1 MNNNNNN
8 NLIKSS
14 KKTISWA
21 KKLEDI
27 KIISPSK
34 KYLENKENINNNE
47 IIDKNNDYQDILK
60 LKIKNLRIQIQDE
73 IDIER
78 KQYIQDKIDF
88 YVSKINYNNHN
99 HNNNLHIL
107 SIKTTIIHF
116 LFFYL
121 SNLSSTF
128 IIFVIS
134 HHFLP
139 DLFISFSIRILYFVS
154 EFTLLKL
161 LLI

>member
-1 MNNNNNN
+1 MLNYTTLKLIMVKSCMNNNN

-34 KYLENKENINNNE
+34 KYLENRENLNNNE

-78 KQYIQDKIDF
+78 KQYLQDKIDL
-88 YVSKINYNNHN
+88 YESKINYNNY
-99 HNNNLHIL
+99 NNNL
-107 SIKTTIIHF
+107 TIIQE
-116 LFFYL
+116 
-121 SNLSSTF
+121 NIF
-128 IIFVIS
+128 INIY
-134 HHFLP
+134 
-139 DLFISFSIRILYFVS
+139 D
-154 EFTLLKL
+154 
-161 LLI
+161 

>member
-1 MNNNNNN
+1 MVKNCINNNNNI
-8 NLIKSS
+8 IKSS
-14 KKTISWA
+14 KKSLSWA

-47 IIDKNNDYQDILK
+47 LIDKNNDYQDILK

-78 KQYIQDKIDF
+78 QHYLQDKIDL

-99 HNNNLHIL
+99 NHNNHNNNNLKFIEEN
-107 SIKTTIIHF
+107 I
-116 LFFYL
+116 FF
-121 SNLSSTF
+121 
-128 IIFVIS
+128 
-134 HHFLP
+134 
-139 DLFISFSIRILYFVS
+139 
-154 EFTLLKL
+154 
-161 LLI
+161 